1 MGPMTRAFALVAAL
15 IAGLQALFGAAMTA
29 AAALGVLAGVA
40 FGYSTCTGGQGCESP
55 STLFATGVLVVAGVA
70 LVLVVAPG
78 VIAIGVV
85 RNRRW
90 AGPAGILVELAIA
103 GGAGLWLAL
112 QKPAL
117 PDYYVLGIPGVAL
130 VAAALMGA
138 LLASRSGIEKT
149 PLE

>member
-1 MGPMTRAFALVAAL
+1 MRRALALVAAL
-15 IAGLQALFGAAMTA
+15 IAGLQTLFGAAMTA

-55 STLFATGVLVVAGVA
+55 SGLFAQGILVVAVVA

-78 VIAIGVV
+78 IIAVGLV

-90 AGPAGILVELAIA
+90 APPAGIVVELATA

-112 QKPAL
+112 QKPVL

-130 VAAALMGA
+130 VAAALMAG
-138 LLASRSGIEKT
+138 LVVSRSGIETPTPKT
-149 PLE
+149 